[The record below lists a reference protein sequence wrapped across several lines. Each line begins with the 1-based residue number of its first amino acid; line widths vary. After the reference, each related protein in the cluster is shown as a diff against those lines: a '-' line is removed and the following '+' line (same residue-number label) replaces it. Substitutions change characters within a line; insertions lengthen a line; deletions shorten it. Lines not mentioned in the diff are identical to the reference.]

1 MYLKYIILRDW
12 KAYGGESKIEFPPPT
27 RKRNVVIIGAPNGFG
42 KTSILEALLFG
53 LYGRDALP
61 LVARANKNFEREIDK
76 GYPSFLQRAIH
87 AQALNEGRQ
96 SMTVELGFEDLESD
110 AGTDQLSISR
120 TWYFKTDGTFREEQV
135 QVFLGAERRPLRA
148 PRLED
153 DADDYFRGRI
163 AQETLPA
170 HLAQFFLFDGEQVQ
184 RLAQA
189 DMAQQ
194 VRLGIEGMLGASAL
208 RTLATDLQNYA
219 RDRRN
224 RLRDVSS
231 DDALEHTRNEL
242 EALQAE
248 LDKLAAEQSALAAEL
263 PTLVKRRDELSLK
276 LQSLQGGNVANV
288 KELQRNKDA
297 IETEL
302 ARLKEE
308 LSHLLTNELSLAI
321 AGRKLRESV
330 KRRLTQEKELSA
342 WEGGIQNSARQL
354 ARFTEEFEK
363 AGPSF
368 SPELTTTQFSTLKSR
383 IAAAWQEMWH
393 PPPDA
398 CASFYRHS
406 YLADA
411 DRLWV
416 SERLNDID
424 ELGQSGIQDLLYNIS
439 GSEADRSRVDQQI
452 STFEAIGPA
461 LNSLIEQLQTAMA
474 ECSEKTTRKGQVER
488 ELTALRSQVHD
499 KKAEFQRLSAKYES
513 ARPDL
518 AKITVAE
525 RIAGMLPA
533 FIEETTGNW
542 VALIAEH
549 MTEAYREI
557 AHKQVIQRVEID
569 RDCRVRLL
577 TRGGLDY
584 RSLDASAG
592 EDQVFS
598 FALISAIAR
607 AAEIRFPIVIDTPL
621 ARLDKEHRLNILKH
635 FTQRAGEQII
645 LLSQNTEVVGEY
657 LDAVKGRLAKT
668 FIIDHKQIS
677 DGFGLNRIIPDKYF
691 DTI

>member
-1 MYLKYIILRDW
+1 MYLKYITLRDW
-12 KAYGGESKIEFPPPT
+12 KAYGGESKLELPT
-27 RKRNVVIIGAPNGFG
+27 PTKRKNVVIIGAPNGFG

-61 LVARANKNFEREIDK
+61 LVARANKNFEREADK

-87 AQALNEGRQ
+87 AQALHEGRH

-110 AGTDQLSISR
+110 SGTTSLSISR

-135 QVFLGAERRPLRA
+135 QIFLGDDRRPLRA

-153 DADDYFRGRI
+153 DADDFFRGRI

-184 RLAQA
+184 RLAQT

-194 VRLGIEGMLGASAL
+194 VRLGIEGMLGATAL
-208 RTLATDLQNYA
+208 RMLVSDLQYYA
-219 RDRRN
+219 RDRRS
-224 RLRDVSS
+224 RLRDVSN
-231 DDALEHTRNEL
+231 DDTLERTRSALEE
-242 EALQAE
+242 LQAE
-248 LDKLAAEQSALAAEL
+248 HDKCEAEMTALAAEL
-263 PTLVKRRDELSLK
+263 PVLAKRRDELSLK

-288 KELQRNKDA
+288 KELQRNKDTV
-297 IETEL
+297 ETEL
-302 ARLKEE
+302 IRLKDE
-308 LSHLLTNELSLAI
+308 LSHLLTNELSLAV
-321 AGRKLRESV
+321 AGRKLREAV
-330 KRRLTQEKELSA
+330 RRRLEQEKELAA
-342 WEGGIQNSARQL
+342 WEGGIQNSTRQL
-354 ARFTEEFEK
+354 ARFTEEFEQ
-363 AGPSF
+363 AEPPF
-368 SPELTTTQFSTLKSR
+368 MPELTQSQLSALRAR

-411 DRLWV
+411 DRIFV
-416 SERLNDID
+416 FERLNDID
-424 ELGQSGIQDLLYNIS
+424 GLGQSGIQDLLYNIS
-439 GSEADRSRVDQQI
+439 ASEADRSRFDQQI
-452 STFEAIGPA
+452 SAFEVIGPA
-461 LNSLIEQLQTAMA
+461 LDSLVEQFQAA
-474 ECSEKTTRKGQVER
+474 IVECSEKTARKNQLER
-488 ELTALRSQVHD
+488 ELTAIRGQVHD
-499 KKAEFQRLSAKYES
+499 KKAELQRLSAKYEI
-513 ARPDL
+513 AQPDL

-525 RIAGMLPA
+525 RIAGMLPN
-533 FIEETTGNW
+533 FIEETTATW
-542 VALIAEH
+542 VTSIAEH

-569 RDCRVRLL
+569 RDCHVRLL
-577 TRGGLDY
+577 TRGGHDY

-621 ARLDKEHRLNILKH
+621 ARLDKEHRLNILRH

-657 LDAVKGRLAKT
+657 FDAVRSRIAKT
-668 FIIDHKQIS
+668 FLIEHKQLA
-677 DGFGLNRIIPDKYF
+677 DGFGLNRIVPDKYF
-691 DTI
+691 EPI

>member
-1 MYLKYIILRDW
+1 MYLKNITLRDW
-12 KAYGGESKIEFPPPT
+12 KAYGGESRIEFPTPT
-27 RKRNVVIIGAPNGFG
+27 KRKNVVIIGAPNGFG

-61 LVARANKNFEREIDK
+61 LVARANKNFEREIEK
-76 GYPSFLQRAIH
+76 GYPSFLQRALH
-87 AQALNEGRQ
+87 AHALNDGRQ
-96 SMTVELGFEDLESD
+96 SMTVELGFEDIDSE
-110 AGTDQLSISR
+110 AGSLSISR
-120 TWYFKTDGTFREEQV
+120 TWYFRGDGAFREEQV
-135 QVFLGAERRPLRA
+135 QIFMGAERRPLRA

-163 AQETLPA
+163 AQEMLPA

-194 VRLGIEGMLGASAL
+194 VRLGIEGMLGATAL
-208 RTLATDLQNYA
+208 RMLVSDLQNYA

-224 RLRDVSS
+224 RLRDVSNDDTLERIRAALEAHEAERDKLEAELAALS
-231 DDALEHTRNEL
+231 DALP
-242 EALQAE
+242 
-248 LDKLAAEQSALAAEL
+248 LA
-263 PTLVKRRDELSLK
+263 VKQRDELSGR

-288 KELQRNKDA
+288 KELQRNKDI
-297 IETEL
+297 IELEL
-302 ARLKEE
+302 ARLKDQ

-321 AGRKLRESV
+321 AGRPMRERV
-330 KRRLTQEKELSA
+330 KRRLDEEKELAA

-354 ARFTEEFEK
+354 TRFSEEFDK
-363 AGPSF
+363 ARIAFDP
-368 SPELTTTQFSTLKSR
+368 PLTDSQISTLKAR

-398 CASFYRHS
+398 CATFYRHS

-411 DRLWV
+411 DRISV
-416 SERLNDID
+416 GERLQDID
-424 ELGQSGIQDLLYNIS
+424 NLGQSGIQDLLYNIS
-439 GSEADRSRVDQQI
+439 ESEADRSRHDQQLL
-452 STFEAIGPA
+452 SFQAIGPA
-461 LNSLIEQLQTAMA
+461 LDTLVEQLQTAIT
-474 ECSEKTTRKGQVER
+474 EISEKTVRKNQIER
-488 ELTALRSQVHD
+488 ELIGVRAQVQG
-499 KKAEFQRLSAKYES
+499 KKADYQRLSAKYES
-513 ARPDL
+513 AQPDL
-518 AKITVAE
+518 ARITLAE

-533 FIEETTGNW
+533 FVEDTTSTW
-542 VALIAEH
+542 VDRIAEH

-569 RDCRVRLL
+569 RDCQVRLL
-577 TRGGLDY
+577 TRGGQDY

-598 FALISAIAR
+598 FALISAIAS
-607 AAEIRFPIVIDTPL
+607 ATEVPFPIVIDTPL
-621 ARLDKEHRLNILKH
+621 ARLDKEHRLNILRH

-657 LDAVKGRLAKT
+657 LDAIKSRVART
-668 FIIDHKQIS
+668 FLIEHKQIGG
-677 DGFGLNRIIPDKYF
+677 GFGQNHIVPDKYF
-691 DTI
+691 EPL